1 MANRGQDTGR
11 RVPRIAQAPSA
22 PLYQRAGRRRRQT
35 TESSHIPVKYALRC
49 FRSAILLFAGGFLVL
64 AGAVAT
70 INSAI
75 LVRARAWPHVPAI
88 VERCELSL
96 RYGKSDVTW
105 EARAVFRYGAG
116 QTQQYD
122 TTWQPAGSPVY
133 SRSAASNITHEQFAA
148 FTKTYCNAA
157 ANDGLRVSPMF
168 PGIAR
173 RNEAVEGGA
182 WVREIGFGLFALI
195 GGLMLC
201 ATSISMLP
209 WIEDRKKQSLR
220 RKTRRARKRIGGS

>member
-1 MANRGQDTGR
+1 M
-11 RVPRIAQAPSA
+11 
-22 PLYQRAGRRRRQT
+22 
-35 TESSHIPVKYALRC
+35 KYALRC
-49 FRSAILLFAGGFLVL
+49 LRSAILLVVGGSVVL
-64 AGAVAT
+64 MGAAAA

-75 LVRARAWPHVPAI
+75 LVRARAWPHVSAV
-88 VERCELSL
+88 VERCEVSL

-133 SRSAASNITHEQFAA
+133 SRSAASNISHDQFVA

-157 ANDGLRVSPMF
+157 ANDGLRVSSMF

-173 RNEAVEGGA
+173 RNDAVVGGA
-182 WVREIGFGLFALI
+182 WVREIGFALFAVI
-195 GGLMLC
+195 GGSVLC
-201 ATSISMLP
+201 AAGISLLP
-209 WIEDRKKQSLR
+209 WIEERKKDAVKR
-220 RKTRRARKRIGGS
+220 RTRRVSNRVSGS

>member
-1 MANRGQDTGR
+1 M
-11 RVPRIAQAPSA
+11 
-22 PLYQRAGRRRRQT
+22 
-35 TESSHIPVKYALRC
+35 KYALRC
-49 FRSAILLFAGGFLVL
+49 LRSAILLVVGGFFVL
-64 AGAVAT
+64 AGAAAT

-75 LVRARAWPHVPAI
+75 LVRARAWPHVPAV
-88 VERCELSL
+88 VERCEVSL

-105 EARAVFRYGAG
+105 EARAVFRYGVG

-133 SRSAASNITHEQFAA
+133 SRSAASNISHDQFVA

-157 ANDGLRVSPMF
+157 ANDGLRVSSVF

-173 RNEAVEGGA
+173 RNDAVVGGA
-182 WVREIGFGLFALI
+182 WVREIGFGLFAVV

-201 ATSISMLP
+201 AVGISLLP
-209 WIEDRKKQSLR
+209 WIEERKKPAMN
-220 RKTRRARKRIGGS
+220 RKVRRARNRVTGS